1 MPGCHQYLKEYSE
14 AWTGRIKNTGD
25 MTDPGY
31 EKIIISYKDLDVKLT
46 RKADEDIQALL
57 DNTVLGT
64 KGGMRHQLLN
74 IKDKIAT
81 YGDKIR
87 FVSLY
92 KRDRLTGTI
101 GFCYRK
107 IITAG
112 KYFHSS
118 YLRYFAFMPF
128 FQAALNSKGFTGRQR
143 PESRPETWKDKV
155 MAFFRKPQML
165 DFPGYERDEKH
176 VVYAYVESMNER
188 SKNFIQ
194 QVGFEHIRT
203 FLTVAFSRYKPVLS
217 DKVSKLQANEEEKM
231 KSLLADFYS
240 GHSFYSDEFSFSAD
254 KFYVL
259 KDDDEI
265 IAGLSA
271 VPSSFKVVDMPGVWG
286 WIFMKVLPYSP
297 VFKRLFQPEELRFL
311 VFEFVYFK
319 KGWEKSLEVLME
331 SVCASEGYNLGLTW
345 LDDRSELYDLLRTRI
360 NMGALNRMLNAKPG
374 LVYAN
379 FINFSDSDKDAFF
392 NNPAFISGFDFT

>member
-1 MPGCHQYLKEYSE
+1 
-14 AWTGRIKNTGD
+14 
-25 MTDPGY
+25 MTDPGH
-31 EKIIISYKDLDVKLT
+31 EKIIISYRDLEVKLT
-46 RKADEDIQALL
+46 READEDIQALL

-74 IKDKIAT
+74 IKDKIAA
-81 YGDKIR
+81 YRDSIR

-112 KYFHSS
+112 KYLHSS

-143 PESRPETWKDKV
+143 PANRAETWKDKV

-165 DFPGYERDEKH
+165 DFPGYERDDKH

-188 SKNFIQ
+188 TKNFIQ

-203 FLTVAFSRYKPVLS
+203 FLTVAFSRFNPVLS
-217 DKVSKLQANEEEKM
+217 DKVSKLQAKEVGKM

-240 GHSFYSDEFSFSAD
+240 GHSFFLDEFSFIAD

-259 KDDDEI
+259 KEDDEI
-265 IAGLSA
+265 IAGLSV
-271 VPSSFKVVDMPGVWG
+271 VPSSFRVVDMPGVWG
-286 WIFMKVLPYSP
+286 WIFMNLLQYAPL
-297 VFKRLFQPEELRFL
+297 FKRIFQPEEQRFL
-311 VFEFVYFK
+311 VFESFYFK
-319 KGWEKSLEVLME
+319 EGREKSLEMLME
-331 SVCASEGYNLGLTW
+331 SVCATEGYNLGLAW
-345 LDDRSELYDLLRTRI
+345 LDDRSELYDMLRTRI
-360 NMGALNRMLNAKPG
+360 DMGAINRMLNAKPG

-379 FINFSDSDKDAFF
+379 FINFSESDKDAFF
-392 NNPAFISGFDFT
+392 NQPAFISGFDFT